1 MNWNRNILV
10 LSIGALWIVL
20 AGCDRASLER
30 TFSADPKA
38 SQWNAATTAP
48 ISLPTGFPETL
59 RYPNALLKKV
69 SPLAQPPSASTEA
82 AAASQGFQTQWTTTN
97 NPAEILKFYRARLQA
112 TPWQGFQEGTG
123 DGVTVLSAQ
132 LQTQQQVSISVP
144 LSSSSSSAA
153 QPSTVPAEVEFSI
166 TYHTGMA
173 TAVSNGSGSTPSTTS
188 GLFED
193 LSQVPQSLQPY
204 IKDVA
209 QLEVLKNSGGAPNQA
224 ISRARFAQWL
234 VELNNR
240 IYGDRPARQIRPV
253 ATASKPAFSDVPAS
267 HPAFSYIQGLAESGY
282 LPSALSGDAAQTRF
296 RPNDPLTRETLL
308 LWKVPIDR
316 QQILPTASSERVK
329 QLWGFKDAKRITPTA
344 LSAVAADYQNGELSN
359 IRRVLGST
367 LLFQPQKPVTYAEA
381 VAALWFIGTEGDS
394 LSVQDLLR
402 SEQQQAQ
409 KAVSQPSP
417 SSKPDSQK

>member
-1 MNWNRNILV
+1 MNWNQNILV
-10 LSIGALWIVL
+10 LSIGTIWIAL

-38 SQWNAATTAP
+38 SQWNAATPVSVA
-48 ISLPTGFPETL
+48 LPAGFPEAV
-59 RYPNALLKKV
+59 RYPNAVLKQV
-69 SPLAQPPSASTEA
+69 SPLPKPPSAST
-82 AAASQGFQTQWTTTN
+82 ASTPQGYQTQWTTVN

-112 TPWQGFQEGTG
+112 APWQVFQEGTG

-132 LQTQQQVSISVP
+132 LQTQQVSISVP

-153 QPSTVPAEVEFSI
+153 QPSPVPAEVEFSI
-166 TYHTGMA
+166 TYEGIA
-173 TAVSNGSGSTPSTTS
+173 TANNGLKGANQGAES
-188 GLFED
+188 GLFSD

-209 QLEVLKNSGGAPNQA
+209 QLDVLKNPNGEANQA
-224 ISRARFAQWL
+224 ISRAVFAQWL

-253 ATASKPAFSDVPAS
+253 ATAAKPAFSDVPAS

-282 LPSALSGDAAQTRF
+282 LPSALSGDTTQTRF
-296 RPNDPLTRETLL
+296 RPNAPLTRETLL

-316 QQILPTASSERVK
+316 QRILPAASSERVK
-329 QLWGFKDAKRITPTA
+329 QLWGFKDANRITPAA
-344 LSAVAADYQNGELSN
+344 LSAVAADHQNGELSN

-381 VAALWFIGTEGDS
+381 VAAFWFIGTEGDS

-402 SEQQQAQ
+402 SEQQQNAAVEPSPLPSPDAQ
-409 KAVSQPSP
+409 K
-417 SSKPDSQK
+417 

>member
-1 MNWNRNILV
+1 MKWNRNILA
-10 LSIGALWIVL
+10 LSIGVVWIAL

-38 SQWNAATTAP
+38 SQWNAATPAP
-48 ISLPTGFPETL
+48 VALPAGFPEAV
-59 RYPNALLKKV
+59 RYPNAMLKQV
-69 SPLAQPPSASTEA
+69 SVLPKSPSASTEA
-82 AAASQGFQTQWTTTN
+82 STPQGYQTQWTTAS

-112 TPWQGFQEGTG
+112 APWQGFQEGTG
-123 DGVTVLSAQ
+123 DGVAVLSAQ
-132 LQTQQQVSISVP
+132 LQTQQVSISVP

-153 QPSTVPAEVEFSI
+153 QPSPAEVKFSI
-166 TYHTGMA
+166 TYQTGGVA
-173 TAVSNGSGSTPSTTS
+173 AAVSNGSEGFKGAVS
-188 GLFED
+188 GLFAD

-204 IKDVA
+204 TKDVA

-224 ISRARFAQWL
+224 ISRAVFAQWL
-234 VELNNR
+234 VALNNR

-253 ATASKPAFSDVPAS
+253 ATASKPAFSDVPTS

-282 LPSALSGDAAQTRF
+282 LPSALSGDTTQTRF

-329 QLWGFKDAKRITPTA
+329 QLWGFKDANRITPTA
-344 LSAVAADYQNGELSN
+344 LSAVAADHQNGELSN

-402 SEQQQAQ
+402 SEQQQEQ
-409 KAVSQPSP
+409 KAVSQPSV

>member
-1 MNWNRNILV
+1 MNWNRNILA
-10 LSIGALWIVL
+10 LSIGVVWIAL

-38 SQWNAATTAP
+38 SQWNAAAP
-48 ISLPTGFPETL
+48 PASVALPVGFPEAV
-59 RYPNALLKKV
+59 RYPNAVLKQVSLLPK
-69 SPLAQPPSASTEA
+69 PPSPSTEA
-82 AAASQGFQTQWTTTN
+82 STPQGYQTQWTTAN
-97 NPAEILKFYRARLQA
+97 KPAEILKFYRERLQA
-112 TPWQGFQEGTG
+112 TPWQAFQEGTG

-132 LQTQQQVSISVP
+132 LQTQQVSISVP
-144 LSSSSSSAA
+144 LSPSSAA
-153 QPSTVPAEVEFSI
+153 QPSPAEVKFSI
-166 TYHTGMA
+166 TYQTGGVA
-173 TAVSNGSGSTPSTTS
+173 ASVSNGFDGSISDAES
-188 GLFED
+188 GLFAD

-224 ISRARFAQWL
+224 ISRAVFAQWL

-240 IYGDRPARQIRPV
+240 IYGDRPTRQIRPV
-253 ATASKPAFSDVPAS
+253 ARAIKPAFIDVPAS
-267 HPAFSYIQGLAESGY
+267 HPMFSYIQGLAESGY
-282 LPSALSGDAAQTRF
+282 LPSALSGDTTQKRF
-296 RPNDPLTRETLL
+296 RPNDALTRETML

-329 QLWGFKDAKRITPTA
+329 QLWGFKDASRITPTA
-344 LSAVAADYQNGELSN
+344 LSAVASDHQNGELSN

-402 SEQQQAQ
+402 SEQQQNA
-409 KAVSQPSP
+409 AVEPSP
-417 SSKPDSQK
+417 SSSPDAQK

>member
-38 SQWNAATTAP
+38 SQWNAATPAP
-48 ISLPTGFPETL
+48 IPLPTGFPEAL
-59 RYPNALLKKV
+59 RYPNAMLKKV
-69 SPLAQPPSASTEA
+69 SPLPQPPSASTEA
-82 AAASQGFQTQWTTTN
+82 AAASQGYQTQWITAN

-132 LQTQQQVSISVP
+132 LQTQQVSISVP
-144 LSSSSSSAA
+144 LSSSSAA
-153 QPSTVPAEVEFSI
+153 QPSAVPADVEFSL
-166 TYHTGMA
+166 TYQTGVA
-173 TAVSNGSGSTPSTTS
+173 AVVSNGSTPGAAS
-188 GLFED
+188 GLFAD

-253 ATASKPAFSDVPAS
+253 ATAAKSAFSDVPTS

-282 LPSALSGDAAQTRF
+282 LPSALSGDTTQTRF

-329 QLWGFKDAKRITPTA
+329 QLWGFKDASRIMPTA
-344 LSAVAADYQNGELSN
+344 LSAVASDHQNGELSN

-381 VAALWFIGTEGDS
+381 VVALWFIGIEGDS

-402 SEQQQAQ
+402 SEQQQEQ
-409 KAVSQPSP
+409 KAVSGPSP
-417 SSKPDSQK
+417 SPKPDAQQ